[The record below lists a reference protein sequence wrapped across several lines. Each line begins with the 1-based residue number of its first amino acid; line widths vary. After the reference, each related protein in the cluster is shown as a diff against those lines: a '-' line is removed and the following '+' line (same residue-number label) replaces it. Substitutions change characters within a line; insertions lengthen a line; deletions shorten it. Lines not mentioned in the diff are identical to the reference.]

1 MAVKRI
7 FAVRINLD
15 DLGAELDTL
24 HTAAERSDWLAGF
37 RSGSRGAPPPAKA
50 SPALQ
55 MGSEFGLRAH
65 TEAVGFR
72 DQRSIAGQVS
82 AQRRANDR
90 STSVEHPFNENTN
103 GCSTDVEREP
113 QRMFNGDHNGDPN
126 HPISS
131 IQQPISKQPPAASHT
146 EPEDPRLV
154 AAAAAGAYLN
164 FKGDDLRTDWLVAIE
179 VDSVDLIG
187 RVMAYGR
194 KRTGKPVRM
203 PCAYCDHRLAM
214 LQAEAHEIGRQRTAA
229 AQEAQR
235 QQDHAANS
243 AKAKESAAAIARG
256 RALAAALLEVY
267 DERAEHW
274 CSQMNTVQAAALADI
289 RATYLQGRPLG
300 LVLRHVQTLPTV
312 MITQAQARAKELNE
326 TTEGATA

>member
-82 AQRRANDR
+82 AQRRANYR
-90 STSVEHPFNENTN
+90 STSVEHPFNENHN
-103 GCSTDVEREP
+103 GCSTDVKREP
-113 QRMFNGDHNGDPN
+113 QRMFNGDPNGDPN

-131 IQQPISKQPPAASHT
+131 IQQPISKQPPATTHA

-179 VDSVDLIG
+179 VDSIDLIG

-203 PCAYCDHRLAM
+203 PSSYCDHRQAM
-214 LQAEAHEIGRQRTAA
+214 REAEQAEIGRQRTAA

-243 AKAKESAAAIARG
+243 AKANESAAAIARG

-267 DERAEHW
+267 DERPGHW
-274 CSQMNTVQAAALADI
+274 CNEMSTAQARVLADI
-289 RATYLQGRPLG
+289 RSAYGQGRPLG
-300 LVLRHVQTLPTV
+300 LLLRHVESMPAAMAAQT
-312 MITQAQARAKELNE
+312 QARAKELNE
-326 TTEGATA
+326 TSEGVTA